1 LTPVCRNII
10 KPNLCKMS
18 MHVNP
23 SSSTSIGSQ
32 IPLSDSNYA
41 VSFERNNHGEIFI
54 DNMLVEMIENMYTT
68 DILADEDMRGEGE
81 IHASQSDSEEIT
93 NRGRG
98 KGKGKGKGKN
108 REEEEEENEEMHD
121 KLFRNRRRP
130 NLLPSSKPQPYDR

>member
-1 LTPVCRNII
+1 
-10 KPNLCKMS
+10 MS

-23 SSSTSIGSQ
+23 SSSTSISSQ

-54 DNMLVEMIENMYTT
+54 DNMLVEMIENMYAT

-93 NRGRG
+93 KRKGGMSNRGEGERVRVRVRIG
-98 KGKGKGKGKN
+98 K
-108 REEEEEENEEMHD
+108 
-121 KLFRNRRRP
+121 RRKRRMKKCMRAFQ
-130 NLLPSSKPQPYDR
+130 LD